1 VGWLFLRAENS
12 IGYRYRFQPL
22 WLRKNMED
30 VMKHLTD
37 TNQVIG
43 RNYRI
48 DIKDSNN
55 LLDTFSKIERAAIA
69 TAAHEEI
76 ALFFKHYHKKIHT
89 MYIFTLRL
97 DSLID
102 MVEYGDGR
110 LTNTIIEDIREVNL
124 LDI

>member
-1 VGWLFLRAENS
+1 
-12 IGYRYRFQPL
+12 
-22 WLRKNMED
+22 
-30 VMKHLTD
+30 MKHLTD

-55 LLDTFSKIERAAIA
+55 ILDTLSRIERTAIA

-76 ALFFKHYHKKIHT
+76 SLFFKHYPKKRHI
-89 MYIFTLRL
+89 MYVFALRL
-97 DSLID
+97 DSLMD

-124 LDI
+124 LEV